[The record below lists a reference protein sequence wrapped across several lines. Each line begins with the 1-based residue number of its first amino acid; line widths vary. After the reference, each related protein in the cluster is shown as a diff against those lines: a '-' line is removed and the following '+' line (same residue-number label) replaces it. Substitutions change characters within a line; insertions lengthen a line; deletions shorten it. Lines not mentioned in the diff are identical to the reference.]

1 MRLSEFFNRA
11 GTKKIVIN
19 SDIDGFLS
27 GMILQKYYDCEIVGF
42 SNSKESIWLTP
53 NIESVRT
60 PVYIDIFINCPE
72 TYCIDQHIVAY
83 DNNHIN
89 RLLAYGTKLNPNLN
103 VSRRTYIG
111 DLGEN
116 ANYYRKYPF
125 GTVHFLI
132 ALMKEDGIEVEFNDL
147 SQVYT
152 VNGTNSQRYD
162 TCPGQIIMRAD
173 DALYSSLGPY
183 EDNANEWWE
192 ILNQYNSEMI
202 RRLIQYK
209 NSCNRDLNREYKMT
223 IGEFFQIGLN
233 CDGQDGAFNTI
244 TNADGKTLQTRI
256 VEYNRVINKIIGINM
271 ELPNELVEHRGVAQ
285 RSFYNDTN
293 INNAFTYA
301 FVCGPTKP
309 GNAFSF
315 TTIDI
320 N

>member
-132 ALMKEDGIEVEFNDL
+132 ALMKEDDIEVEFNDL

-152 VNGTNSQRYD
+152 IKGTKYH

-183 EDNANEWWE
+183 KDNANEWWG

-209 NSCNRDLNREYKMT
+209 NSCNRNLNREYKMT

-309 GNAFSF
+309 NAFSF